1 MLTLIL
7 SLLLGVPLVEHNAPP
22 RTALASRYADT
33 PRDEGGTPACWRRI
47 PDAAFNALYPFRCAH
62 RTLPCGTIVA
72 LRANPSQVAFCAV
85 LDRGPWCRVGPG
97 CKRSSRASG
106 EGFEGSAEL
115 PYRGDL
121 DLSPAVAE
129 RVGIRLHGGPGRVR
143 VTYWPVARVRRER
156 GGNS

>member
-1 MLTLIL
+1 MTLLLALTLL
-7 SLLLGVPLVEHNAPP
+7 AGVSLGNASQYGFVGDPYDNVGQFACQGRLQARYGTRTWRTMRDHGV
-22 RTALASRYADT
+22 
-33 PRDEGGTPACWRRI
+33 
-47 PDAAFNALYPFRCAH
+47 AH

-72 LRANPSQVAFCAV
+72 LRANPSRVAFCAV